1 MRHSSPLRWVKSNIP
16 ALWSLALAPCALL
29 LALLFVPGC
38 SDTPMSPAQPE
49 ESIDSNSQDL
59 FSQASGAGGLQ
70 WTVIKL
76 ILRRGGSMN
85 LDGERV
91 TCSFTPGALP
101 LPQVLIIANMKLNA
115 PRGQATRLDVD
126 FQPSLLFNNPVTLK
140 VDSDYLQGTGNKYT
154 LWYFD
159 PARNTWL
166 IEGESTI
173 LGGLPVLFN
182 LRHFSA
188 YAITRRAPSGP
199 DVSR

>member
-38 SDTPMSPAQPE
+38 SETPMSPGLPE
-49 ESIDSNSQDL
+49 ESMDDSSL
-59 FSQASGAGGLQ
+59 QALAQATGGPE

-76 ILRRGGSMN
+76 ILSRGGSMK

-91 TCSFTPGALP
+91 TCSFAPGALP
-101 LPQVLIIANMKLNA
+101 LPQVLIIANMKLNG
-115 PRGQATRLDVD
+115 PRGEATRLDVD
-126 FQPSLLFNNPVTLK
+126 FQPSLLFNKPVTLK
-140 VDSDYLQGTGNKYT
+140 VDSDYLAGTGNNYT

-166 IEGESTI
+166 IEGVSTFTN
-173 LGGLPVLFN
+173 GLPVLFN
-182 LRHFSA
+182 LKHFSA
-188 YAITRRAPSGP
+188 YAITRRGPSGP
-199 DVSR
+199 DVSQ